1 MGHETQQSWDS
12 LNTLVSG
19 LAEAEF
25 GRGEQFVYD
34 GARLYPEDVAD
45 MLLPSILCLAQG
57 VSRYVGM
64 GEFGYDYGLDA
75 ETKDAFPLSAF
86 PAGKIAP
93 FHRIAPFVVEAFDSY
108 VLENRADIARVFEA
122 AAQTIY
128 PDFTLERNTRVGRE
142 ILAVGVH
149 QQQGPKV

>member
-1 MGHETQQSWDS
+1 MGHEAQKSWES

-25 GRGEQFVYD
+25 ARGEQFMYD

-64 GEFGYDYGLDA
+64 GEFGYDYALDP
-75 ETKDAFPLSAF
+75 ETTEAFPLAAS
-86 PAGKIAP
+86 PVGQIAP

-108 VLENRADIARVFEA
+108 VIENRADIARVFEVA
-122 AAQTIY
+122 VQTIY

-142 ILAVGVH
+142 SQVMGI

>member
-1 MGHETQQSWDS
+1 MGHETQKSWES

-64 GEFGYDYGLDA
+64 GEFGYDYALDP
-75 ETKDAFPLSAF
+75 ETTEAFPLAAS
-86 PAGKIAP
+86 PVGQIAP
-93 FHRIAPFVVEAFDSY
+93 FHRIAPFVVEAFDSD
-108 VLENRADIARVFEA
+108 VIENRADIARVFEVA
-122 AAQTIY
+122 VQTIY

-142 ILAVGVH
+142 SLVMGV

>member
-1 MGHETQQSWDS
+1 MGHETQKSWES

-64 GEFGYDYGLDA
+64 GEFGYGYGL
-75 ETKDAFPLSAF
+75 ELGGTKEAFPLTAS
-86 PAGKIAP
+86 PVGQIAP

-108 VLENRADIARVFEA
+108 VVENRADIARVFEA

-128 PDFTLERNTRVGRE
+128 PDFTLERNTRIGRE
-142 ILAVGVH
+142 SLVMGI

>member
-1 MGHETQQSWDS
+1 M
-12 LNTLVSG
+12 
-19 LAEAEF
+19 AEAEF

-64 GEFGYDYGLDA
+64 GEFGYDYALDP
-75 ETKDAFPLSAF
+75 ETTEAFPLAAS
-86 PAGKIAP
+86 PVGQIAP

-108 VLENRADIARVFEA
+108 VIENRADIARVFEVA
-122 AAQTIY
+122 VQTIY

-142 ILAVGVH
+142 SQVMGI

>member
-1 MGHETQQSWDS
+1 MGHEAQQSWES
-12 LNTLVSG
+12 LNTLVAG

-64 GEFGYDYGLDA
+64 GEFGYDYALDP
-75 ETKDAFPLSAF
+75 ETTEAFPLAAS
-86 PAGKIAP
+86 PVGQIAP
-93 FHRIAPFVVEAFDSY
+93 FHRIAPFVVRAFDSY
-108 VLENRADIARVFEA
+108 VIENRADIARVFEA
-122 AAQTIY
+122 AVQTIY

-142 ILAVGVH
+142 SQVMGI

>member
-1 MGHETQQSWDS
+1 MGHEAQQSWES
-12 LNTLVSG
+12 LNTLVAG

-64 GEFGYDYGLDA
+64 GEFGYDYALDP
-75 ETKDAFPLSAF
+75 ETTEAFPLAAS
-86 PAGKIAP
+86 PVGQIAP

-108 VLENRADIARVFEA
+108 VIENRADIARVFEVA
-122 AAQTIY
+122 VQTIY

-142 ILAVGVH
+142 SQVMGI

>member
-1 MGHETQQSWDS
+1 MGHETQKSWES

-64 GEFGYDYGLDA
+64 GEFGYDYALDP
-75 ETKDAFPLSAF
+75 ETTEAFPLAAS
-86 PAGKIAP
+86 PVGQIAP

-108 VLENRADIARVFEA
+108 VIENRADIARVFEVA
-122 AAQTIY
+122 VQTIY

-142 ILAVGVH
+142 SQVMGI

>member
-1 MGHETQQSWDS
+1 MGHEAQQSWES
-12 LNTLVSG
+12 LNTLVAG

-64 GEFGYDYGLDA
+64 GEFGYDYALDP
-75 ETKDAFPLSAF
+75 ETTEAFPLAAS
-86 PAGKIAP
+86 PVGQIAP

-108 VLENRADIARVFEA
+108 VIENLADIARVFEVA
-122 AAQTIY
+122 VQTIY

-142 ILAVGVH
+142 SQVMGI

>member
-64 GEFGYDYGLDA
+64 GEFGYDYALDP
-75 ETKDAFPLSAF
+75 ETTEAFPLAAS
-86 PAGKIAP
+86 PVGQIAP

-108 VLENRADIARVFEA
+108 VIENRADIARVFEVA
-122 AAQTIY
+122 VQTIY

-142 ILAVGVH
+142 SQVMGI

>member
-1 MGHETQQSWDS
+1 MGHETTQSSWES
-12 LNTLVSG
+12 LSTLISG

-64 GEFGYDYGLDA
+64 GEFGYDYALDP
-75 ETKDAFPLSAF
+75 ETTEAFPLAAS
-86 PAGKIAP
+86 PVGQIAP

-108 VLENRADIARVFEA
+108 VIENRADIARVFEA
-122 AAQTIY
+122 AVQTIY

-142 ILAVGVH
+142 SQVMGI

>member
-1 MGHETQQSWDS
+1 MGHEAQQSWES
-12 LNTLVSG
+12 LNTLVAG

-64 GEFGYDYGLDA
+64 GEFGYDYALDP
-75 ETKDAFPLSAF
+75 ETTEAFPLAAS
-86 PAGKIAP
+86 PVGQIAP

-108 VLENRADIARVFEA
+108 VIENRADIARVFEVA
-122 AAQTIY
+122 VQTIY

-142 ILAVGVH
+142 SLVMGV

>member
-1 MGHETQQSWDS
+1 MGHEAQQSWES
-12 LNTLVSG
+12 LNTLVAG

-64 GEFGYDYGLDA
+64 GEFGYDYALDP
-75 ETKDAFPLSAF
+75 ETTEAFPLDAS
-86 PAGKIAP
+86 PVGQIAP

-108 VLENRADIARVFEA
+108 VIENRADIARVFEA
-122 AAQTIY
+122 AVQTIY

-142 ILAVGVH
+142 SQVMGI